1 MSIKDELKIM
11 LPDELEKI
19 KLFLDEL
26 LNNKVNSRIT
36 NHQYQ
41 IKNCNIKC
49 NKCHSTNIVKNGHK
63 NDTQRYKCKNC
74 NNFFSITT
82 NTVLSYTHIS
92 YETLIKYIECMVKGY
107 SIQMTSY
114 ETKLSKAEVYT
125 LRIKILSI
133 LNKYHNSV
141 ILKDIVEADEK
152 YIRISFKGTR
162 HDKMPRETR
171 HCGSQKLISGISKE
185 QMCIVVAIDS
195 YDNIIT
201 EVAGNGPVTTDM
213 LNKVLKGKIKENS
226 ILITDSKNSYVKF
239 ASQNK
244 QLLKQIPHEK
254 HSVDGIYNISELNS
268 LINELDTWLEHFH
281 GISTR
286 HLQQYLNLFRFRKIL
301 KYTIEYLKYNIE
313 TYQFCVVQIS
323 YLRKKDIFKTEMPI
337 DVEKIYGKP
346 FK

>member
-141 ILKDIVEADEK
+141 ILS
-152 YIRISFKGTR
+152 R
-162 HDKMPRETR
+162 
-171 HCGSQKLISGISKE
+171 
-185 QMCIVVAIDS
+185 
-195 YDNIIT
+195 
-201 EVAGNGPVTTDM
+201 
-213 LNKVLKGKIKENS
+213 
-226 ILITDSKNSYVKF
+226 
-239 ASQNK
+239 
-244 QLLKQIPHEK
+244 
-254 HSVDGIYNISELNS
+254 
-268 LINELDTWLEHFH
+268 
-281 GISTR
+281 
-286 HLQQYLNLFRFRKIL
+286 LNLRRVL
-301 KYTIEYLKYNIE
+301 
-313 TYQFCVVQIS
+313 
-323 YLRKKDIFKTEMPI
+323 LRKS
-337 DVEKIYGKP
+337 
-346 FK
+346 